1 MAGPKLR
8 FCMNGGTLRQ
18 PVPAEVPL
26 WQAYDASG
34 VDIGMP
40 DSSRQYRELYVA
52 TTVCALH
59 TSRVRIY
66 PSVTNPVTRHPSVT
80 AAAMLSLHELAP
92 GRIGL
97 GIATGD
103 SALWSVGL
111 KPARVAHLRDYIVA
125 VKALLR
131 GEEAHW
137 QGQTFR
143 AEWSAW
149 TPPVEIPV
157 FVACAGPKVLRMAAE
172 VADGAIAAL
181 GFAPEDIDGVHTTVA
196 EGLAASGRKAE
207 EFEVWWTADITF
219 AESVEEAAAQSLGW
233 ATNWLTIGTLEG
245 KRIPESFRERI
256 KEMNADAHVLA
267 KSYKTPGRNR
277 LMVERAK
284 KLGLYD
290 WLVSRSPRLW
300 GTPADVSARFEELAG
315 QGVTNWVI
323 HGGRIEDKFAHF
335 DILTRE
341 VMPRLA

>member
-1 MAGPKLR
+1 MAGPKMR

-26 WQAYDASG
+26 WQAYDAAG
-34 VDIGMP
+34 IDIGMP

-52 TTVCALH
+52 TTVCVLN
-59 TSRVRIY
+59 TERVRVF

-111 KPARVAHLRDYIVA
+111 KPARVAYLRDYIVA
-125 VKALLR
+125 VKSLLR

-149 TPPVEIPV
+149 APPVDIPV

-172 VADGAIAAL
+172 VADGVIAAI
-181 GFAPEDIDGVHTTVA
+181 GFSPEDIEDVHTIVG
-196 EGLAASGRKAE
+196 EGLAASGRKPE
-207 EFEVWWTADITF
+207 DFEVWWTADITF
-219 AESVEEAAAQSLGW
+219 AGSVEEAATQSLGW
-233 ATNWLTIGTLEG
+233 GTSWLTISTLEG
-245 KRIPESFRERI
+245 KRIPEDLRERV

-277 LMVERAK
+277 LIVERAK
-284 KLGLYD
+284 ELGLYD
-290 WLVSRSPRLW
+290 WLISRSPRLW
-300 GTPADVSARFEELAG
+300 GTPADVVGRFEDLAG
-315 QGVTNWVI
+315 QGIANWVI
-323 HGGRIEDKFAHF
+323 HGGRIEDKAAHL
-335 DILTRE
+335 DLLTLE
-341 VMPRLA
+341 VMPRFA